1 MPPDYSQPQ
10 NGDVPPTTD
19 GSQSR
24 DSLAPED
31 FVNQNIETFLELR
44 TRVEQQ
50 VDRHQRAVELVTS
63 FVGRPFFLY
72 GILVFVTIW
81 VIANTLPYLY
91 GLKPFDEPPYFWLQ
105 GIVGLSALLMTTIIL
120 ITQRRQGKLA
130 KLEAQ
135 LDIQVSVLTE
145 QKIAKLI
152 ALVEELRQDLPNV
165 KNRYDAEA
173 NAMQKSADPKSV
185 MLALES
191 SLEATTERVLE
202 LEEKTEVGV
211 STLDNQTEA
220 GVAVLEEKTEAGI
233 AVLDEK
239 IEEVTELQNHTS
251 PP

>member
-10 NGDVPPTTD
+10 NGDVPPTTET
-19 GSQSR
+19 GSQSKQ
-24 DSLAPED
+24 DSIASED

-44 TRVEQQ
+44 TRAEQQ

-72 GILVFVTIW
+72 CILVFVTVW
-81 VIANTLPYLY
+81 VIVNTLPYLY
-91 GLKPFDEPPYFWLQ
+91 GLEPFDEPPYFWLQ
-105 GIVGLSALLMTTIIL
+105 GIIGLSALLMTTIIL

-173 NAMQKSADPKSV
+173 KAMQKSADPKTV

-191 SLEATTERVLE
+191 SLEATTEGVLK

-211 STLDNQTEA
+211 AALEEKTEA
-220 GVAVLEEKTEAGI
+220 GVAVLE
-233 AVLDEK
+233 EK
-239 IEEVTELQNHTS
+239 IEEVTELQNHAS
-251 PP
+251 QP